1 MTTTDTNISA
11 VSIGRRPSPISLT
24 DAAASKV
31 ADLLAQEGNAELA
44 LRVAV
49 RPGGCSGF
57 SYEMF
62 FDSDTAAEDIV
73 REFSGV
79 KVVVD
84 PESAQ
89 VLSGSSLDYKD
100 GLQGAGFHISNP
112 NAARTCGCGQS
123 FS

>member
-1 MTTTDTNISA
+1 VTTTDTNISA

-24 DAAASKV
+24 DAAAAKV

-62 FDSDTAAEDIV
+62 FDSDTGADDVV

-89 VLSGSSLDYKD
+89 VLAGSSLDYKD

>member
-24 DAAASKV
+24 DAAAAKV

-62 FDSDTAAEDIV
+62 FDSDTGADDVV

-89 VLSGSSLDYKD
+89 VLAGSSLDYKD